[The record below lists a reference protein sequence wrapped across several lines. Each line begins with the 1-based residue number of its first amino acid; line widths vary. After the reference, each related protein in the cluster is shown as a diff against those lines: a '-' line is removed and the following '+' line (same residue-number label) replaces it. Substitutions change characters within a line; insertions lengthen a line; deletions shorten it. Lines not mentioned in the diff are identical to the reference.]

1 MMNVIILLFRDTAI
15 VLVTSRPGYLE
26 MMDAADSVGFS
37 LELGL
42 PSTFPQGCCELLLRY
57 VQLVCGAS
65 SPTSSRSPA

>member
-1 MMNVIILLFRDTAI
+1 MHVIILLFRDTAMA
-15 VLVTSRPGYLE
+15 LVTSRPGYLE

-42 PSTFPQGCCELLLRY
+42 LSAFLQGRCELLLHY

-65 SPTSSRSPA
+65 SLTSSCSPA